1 MFQRTLRQKTWQ
13 IGQNMVP
20 ILMTATLQNFLI
32 TLKVNALEKFSF
44 SDTQNPKTVL
54 VNTLTVND
62 KHYRPNRDNLTQP
75 IQIQL
80 SQKQRIFLNFF
91 WYF

>member
-1 MFQRTLRQKTWQ
+1 
-13 IGQNMVP
+13 
-20 ILMTATLQNFLI
+20 MTALLHNLSI
-32 TLKVNALEKFSF
+32 TLKVVALEKVSF
-44 SDTQNPKTVL
+44 SDTQNPKTVF

-62 KHYRPNRDNLTQP
+62 KNYRPNRDNLKQP

-91 WYF
+91 RHF

>member
-1 MFQRTLRQKTWQ
+1 
-13 IGQNMVP
+13 
-20 ILMTATLQNFLI
+20 MTALLHNLSI
-32 TLKVNALEKFSF
+32 TLKVVALEKVSF
-44 SDTQNPKTVL
+44 SDTQNPKTVF

-62 KHYRPNRDNLTQP
+62 KNYRPNRDNLTQP

-91 WYF
+91 RHF

>member
-1 MFQRTLRQKTWQ
+1 
-13 IGQNMVP
+13 
-20 ILMTATLQNFLI
+20 MTAPLHFLSI
-32 TLKVNALEKFSF
+32 TLKVVPLEKVSF
-44 SDTQNPKTVL
+44 RDTQNPKTVL
-54 VNTLTVND
+54 VNTLRVND

-91 WYF
+91 WHF

>member
-1 MFQRTLRQKTWQ
+1 
-13 IGQNMVP
+13 
-20 ILMTATLQNFLI
+20 MTPPLHNFSI
-32 TLKVNALEKFSF
+32 TLKVVALEKFSF
-44 SDTQNPKTVL
+44 SDTQNPKTVF

-91 WYF
+91 RHF

>member
-1 MFQRTLRQKTWQ
+1 
-13 IGQNMVP
+13 
-20 ILMTATLQNFLI
+20 MTAPFHFLSI
-32 TLKVNALEKFSF
+32 TLKVVALEKVSF
-44 SDTQNPKTVL
+44 RDTQNPKTVL

-80 SQKQRIFLNFF
+80 SEKLFFLEF
-91 WYF
+91 